1 VVIALI
7 VVVIIAI
14 LVWLF
19 ILKKDDD
26 DGTPASDGTGT
37 SDSDLCKFFSCGT
50 DEAATNAD
58 ASDGDGADSDGATT
72 GGDTADDS
80 ETYELQNINEAER
93 KEFVSRTN
101 MYRCMHGSPALK
113 WNQKLYLNTEETF
126 GKATAME
133 HSASYDLTDEQGG
146 PAGEN
151 LFGGSVGGGWTPTQM
166 VDLWY
171 NEVADCIWWPQAQD
185 LACSKGK
192 GNKVV
197 GHFTALIWKGT
208 TVIACTKSENGA
220 IGVCRYGNGPGGSL
234 SCNTPNM
241 GGCYE
246 DNV

>member
-1 VVIALI
+1 MVIALI

-26 DGTPASDGTGT
+26 DGTPASD
-37 SDSDLCKFFSCGT
+37 D
-50 DEAATNAD
+50 AD

-101 MYRCMHGSPALK
+101 MYRCMHGSPPLK
-113 WNQKLYLNTEETF
+113 WNQALYLNTEETF

-171 NEVADCIWWPQAQD
+171 NEVADCIWPG
-185 LACSKGK
+185 CSKG
-192 GNKVV
+192 
-197 GHFTALIWKGT
+197 
-208 TVIACTKSENGA
+208 
-220 IGVCRYGNGPGGSL
+220 
-234 SCNTPNM
+234 
-241 GGCYE
+241 
-246 DNV
+246 